1 MRQWWESLAE
11 RERLLLSVGVLVLA
25 LLLAYLFVVEPLQSE
40 LKTATAER
48 DAKTALFHKLQGAA
62 AEADALRAQQVVAGS
77 LPDGADARSLVQQSA
92 EAAGLKEQM
101 RNVGSGDAGTVKLG
115 LEQAQFDTALLWL
128 VTLRQQYG
136 LRVEAF
142 SATRGGE
149 PGTADIDVTLGVP

>member
-1 MRQWWESLAE
+1 MKQRWESLAE
-11 RERLLLSVGVLVLA
+11 RERLLLAVGVLVLA
-25 LLLAYLFVVEPLQSE
+25 FLLAYLFVVEPLQNE

-115 LEQAQFDTALLWL
+115 LEQARFDTALLWL
-128 VTLRQQYG
+128 ATLRQQYG

-142 SATRGGE
+142 SATRAGE
-149 PGTADIDVTLGVP
+149 TGTADIDVTLGVP

>member
-1 MRQWWESLAE
+1 MKQWWESLAE
-11 RERLLLSVGVLVLA
+11 RERRLLSVGVLVLA
-25 LLLAYLFVVEPLQSE
+25 LLLAYLFVVEPLQNE

-48 DAKTALFHKLQGAA
+48 EAKTALFHKLQGAA
-62 AEADALRAQQVVAGS
+62 AEADALRARQVVAGS

-115 LEQAQFDTALLWL
+115 LEQARFDTALLWL

-142 SATRGGE
+142 SATRGSA
-149 PGTADIDVTLGVP
+149 PGDADVDVTLAVP